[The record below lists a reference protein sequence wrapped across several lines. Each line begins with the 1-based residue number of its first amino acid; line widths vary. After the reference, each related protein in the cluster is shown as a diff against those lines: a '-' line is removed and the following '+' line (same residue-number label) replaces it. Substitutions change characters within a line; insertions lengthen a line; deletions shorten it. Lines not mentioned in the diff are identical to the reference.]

1 MLRLLGNHQRINDRS
16 AERFHFF
23 SLKHLSVGLR
33 KNRILSRPKKGVF
46 YTAAIPR
53 HTRFTTEERRHNSAR
68 REGVF
73 RQSKTRSRRPR
84 RCGKSRRLRHE
95 NA

>member
-1 MLRLLGNHQRINDRS
+1 MLCLLGNHQRINDRS

-23 SLKHLSVGLR
+23 LAKTPFCPPTE
-33 KNRILSRPKKGVF
+33 NRILSRPKKGVF

-84 RCGKSRRLRHE
+84 RCGKSWRLRHE